1 MKKNVAIRVCSGV
14 LLVIVAFTSVGCSAK
29 QVGQTLAVL
38 GAGGAGAA
46 LGHGNG
52 GLGLALGLFGL
63 FGALITANEMQK
75 EDQMRANAALETGYA
90 GQVTQ
95 WVNPNTGGQ
104 FAVTPGQAFYP
115 QQQQPQYAQAQPQ
128 SYRPVCRSMEM
139 LADINGKRQTVHS
152 VACRNAWGEWEAQP
166 NGFPNS

>member
-1 MKKNVAIRVCSGV
+1 M
-14 LLVIVAFTSVGCSAK
+14 
-29 QVGQTLAVL
+29 
-38 GAGGAGAA
+38 
-46 LGHGNG
+46 
-52 GLGLALGLFGL
+52 
-63 FGALITANEMQK
+63 
-75 EDQMRANAALETGYA
+75 ETGYA

-95 WVNPNTGGQ
+95 WVNPNTGAQ